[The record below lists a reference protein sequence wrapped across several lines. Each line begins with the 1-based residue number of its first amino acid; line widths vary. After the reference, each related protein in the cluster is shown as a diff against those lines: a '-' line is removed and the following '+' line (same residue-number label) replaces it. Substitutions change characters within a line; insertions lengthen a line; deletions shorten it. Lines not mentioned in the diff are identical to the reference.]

1 MIQKQTGSDPSAQIE
16 VPSDAVEI
24 NDWNDLYDIRNN
36 LSGNYVLN
44 TDLDRDT
51 SGYDSHVDD
60 PEQGWEPIG
69 SRDNRF
75 TGTFHGNG
83 HSITGLNIDAQSTE
97 SRGLFGLFATVQ
109 GTVTDFSLNEIEV
122 TGNGIIVGGVTG
134 GAFEPSKFTKLSV
147 NGIVESK
154 FRERESLCG
163 GVIGAMTNTTEETS
177 ETTRIQQVTS
187 NVDVSGLIAGG
198 ICGQLSR
205 SNGIVEQTRATGV
218 ISGVIAGGISGSFTG
233 AATESS
239 SGATIQHAIA
249 TGIVRGETPVQT
261 ENSQV
266 LAWIG
271 GVVGFCD
278 RTKID
283 RSLSTGTVTSGT
295 TDAEVSRLGG
305 IVGGGAAEV
314 LHSYTTASIRS
325 TTNNTIMGGLAGVL
339 IGKIDQCYAAGP
351 VTGAESAGGLVSD
364 NFNIDS
370 SRDVGVDPS
379 EVSVTNSYWDLE
391 ATGQSSSLGSDSEAG
406 LSTDEMTGD
415 NASANLNGF
424 DFSDTWKVTD
434 GYPTL
439 TWVESQTD
447 FGASDPD
454 NEGITEQEVTS
465 DENLQERLQDATV
478 AARIIIEGQE
488 FFVLNEI
495 DGEPADRLA
504 FTDGNRQLLT
514 PNVAVNVAI
523 SYLYCDAYIID
534 NKRRLEYTNHQYNQ
548 YADLE
553 RMGRGANILSDL
565 SGAIALVK
573 ISPYSAAS
581 NAASAL
587 QTAVEWGAHELSN
600 PYHQQYAKMA
610 ATSNTVSW
618 TENHVPDPGGSIL
631 NTSSDVLQVTQ
642 TMLDVA
648 DTVDATAAI
657 PESASTVR
665 AVLRQA
671 NSIQTNVS
679 PETVDGVGELRSAA
693 FTAIAGLA
701 IDKAVDSVSSVAETH
716 AKAAAI
722 GKGQAA
728 ARRPLLTELINLAS
742 RARNYNLGPAGVLR
756 MQALHQTDYQIEAA
770 AWYGQAALFEQFQ
783 SSRLGSVIT
792 AINGT
797 KNMPKDARVKAES
810 WENLSHIQLAS
821 TGQLIQKALNV
832 HNRSMNEDQY
842 GSQEVI

>member
-1 MIQKQTGSDPSAQIE
+1 
-16 VPSDAVEI
+16 
-24 NDWNDLYDIRNN
+24 
-36 LSGNYVLN
+36 
-44 TDLDRDT
+44 
-51 SGYDSHVDD
+51 
-60 PEQGWEPIG
+60 
-69 SRDNRF
+69 
-75 TGTFHGNG
+75 
-83 HSITGLNIDAQSTE
+83 
-97 SRGLFGLFATVQ
+97 
-109 GTVTDFSLNEIEV
+109 
-122 TGNGIIVGGVTG
+122 
-134 GAFEPSKFTKLSV
+134 
-147 NGIVESK
+147 
-154 FRERESLCG
+154 
-163 GVIGAMTNTTEETS
+163 
-177 ETTRIQQVTS
+177 
-187 NVDVSGLIAGG
+187 
-198 ICGQLSR
+198 
-205 SNGIVEQTRATGV
+205 
-218 ISGVIAGGISGSFTG
+218 
-233 AATESS
+233 
-239 SGATIQHAIA
+239 
-249 TGIVRGETPVQT
+249 
-261 ENSQV
+261 
-266 LAWIG
+266 
-271 GVVGFCD
+271 
-278 RTKID
+278 
-283 RSLSTGTVTSGT
+283 
-295 TDAEVSRLGG
+295 
-305 IVGGGAAEV
+305 
-314 LHSYTTASIRS
+314 
-325 TTNNTIMGGLAGVL
+325 
-339 IGKIDQCYAAGP
+339 
-351 VTGAESAGGLVSD
+351 LVSD

-379 EVSVTNSYWDLE
+379 EVSVKNSYWDLE

-792 AINGT
+792 TINGT